1 MYINTLHPSTEQK
14 LESFQRVQTPYNA
27 LQRPPPPPLPL
38 PPLIREMSCKFRG
51 RAANRDQATIA
62 IKGNRERWL
71 TLRLSLKCARLAT
84 VRWGGEG
91 RGGGERR
98 AISIRFVNL
107 RAHCSTRSVTRRPHF
122 LFRALSSS
130 RRSRRKRRRGGSC
143 PPPSPSFFHRQAAAL
158 KYNS

>member
-91 RGGGERR
+91 RGERFRSDSLICAHIAAHEALHDGLTSFFGRSARAGG
-98 AISIRFVNL
+98 A
-107 RAHCSTRSVTRRPHF
+107 
-122 LFRALSSS
+122 
-130 RRSRRKRRRGGSC
+130 GGREENPVSL
-143 PPPSPSFFHRQAAAL
+143 PLPSFSIGKLRH
-158 KYNS
+158 